1 VTYFGIFYSQEA
13 ERDYL
18 EAAIRTAVQI
28 HLCEPT
34 GDILIFLT
42 GEDEIE
48 QACAKITAELQ
59 GQSGSEVGPVVCVP
73 LYSALPPQDQ
83 QKVSFLGF
91 GDSGFDLC
99 AVCVR
104 LRESKK
110 FSRLETPNPI
120 LYTWKPKPGIWSC
133 PKTQNSRP

>member
-1 VTYFGIFYSQEA
+1 MTRQRPDIKLIVMSATLDAGKFQQYFNNAPRVDVPGRTHPVEIFYTQEA

-28 HLCEPT
+28 HLCEPP

-59 GQSGSEVGPVVCVP
+59 GQSGSEVGPVQCVP

-83 QKVSFLGF
+83 QKVSILG
-91 GDSGFDLC
+91 
-99 AVCVR
+99 
-104 LRESKK
+104 LRV
-110 FSRLETPNPI
+110 
-120 LYTWKPKPGIWSC
+120 
-133 PKTQNSRP
+133 